1 MPFKFEYGNT
11 LKNVVSKKYYID
23 VSRSNIY
30 EKGGCTYIYLFMIR
44 RRNAIN
50 RGRHGGMSSSMKK
63 APRKPYI
70 VASFVKGLGHKI
82 GSMLGE
88 GPTG

>member
-1 MPFKFEYGNT
+1 MPFTFEYGNT

-23 VSRSNIY
+23 VSR
-30 EKGGCTYIYLFMIR
+30 TYIYLFMIR

-63 APRKPYI
+63 APRKPYM